1 MPGGRRGLV
10 APQNT
15 FLENIIRRSNSQPDS
30 SFLLANAQIVDFPIV
45 YCNESFCKISGYNR
59 AEVMQKSCRYVCGF
73 MYGELTDKETVGR
86 LEYTLENQQQDQF
99 EILLYKKNNIQCGCA
114 LSQFGKAQTQET
126 PLWLLLQVAPI
137 RNERDLVVLFLLTFR
152 DITALKQP
160 IDSEDTKGAVNL
172 FLPVL
177 GLSKFAKL
185 ARSVTRSRQ
194 FSAHLPTLKDPTKQ
208 SNLAHMMSLSADI
221 MPQYRQEAPKT
232 PPHILLHYCAFKA
245 IWDWVILCLTFYTAI
260 MVPYNVAFKN
270 KTSEDVSLLVVDSIV
285 DVIFFIDIVLN
296 FHTTFVGPGGEV
308 VSDPKVIR
316 MNYLKSWFIIDLLS
330 CLPYDVFNAFD
341 RDEDGIGS
349 LFSALKVVRLLRLGR
364 VVRKLDRYLEY
375 GAAMLILLLC
385 FYMLVAHWL
394 ACIWYSIGRSDADNG
409 IQYSWLWKL
418 ANVTQ
423 SPYSYIWS
431 NDTGPELVNGPSRKS
446 MYVTALYFTMTCMT
460 SVGFGNVAAETD
472 NEKVFTI
479 CMMIIAALLYATI
492 FGHVTTIIQQMTSA
506 TAKYHD
512 MLNNVREFMKLHEVP
527 KALSER
533 VMDYVV
539 STWAMTKGL
548 DTEKVLNYCPKDM
561 KADICVHLN
570 RKVFNEHP
578 AFRLASDG
586 CLRALAMHF
595 MMSHSA
601 PGDLLYHTGE
611 SIDSL
616 CFIVTGSLEVIQDD
630 EVVAILGK
638 GDVFGDQFWKDSA
651 VGQSAANVRALT
663 YCDLHAIK
671 RDKLLEVL
679 DFYSAFANSFARNLV
694 LTYNLR
700 HRLIFRKVADVKRE
714 KELAERRKNEPQLPQ
729 NQDHLVRKIF
739 SKFRRTPQVQAG
751 SKELVGSGQSD
762 VEKGDGEVERTKK
775 LPAKLTLTEDSRI
788 LTTAAVPSPSPSPS
802 PSSGPP
808 SARSTRASKWGRL
821 LGSSSVDSASDT
833 SAKVAVSRSLSARES
848 LRESTAQA
856 RQSSTSSSNGGQGN
870 KHLQLSKVF
879 PKAPK
884 LQASQATL
892 ARQDTIDEGGEV
904 DSSPPSRDSR
914 VVIDG
919 GAAATA
925 TSTATATAAGAAGAG
940 GSASGTTGAPT
951 AATGVKERNLALERE
966 RQIEM
971 ASSRATTSDTY
982 DTGLRET
989 PPTLAQRDLIA
1000 TVLDMK
1006 VDVRLELQR
1015 MQQRIGRIED
1025 LLGELVKRLAP
1036 QMDSSGQTTPGDEIC
1051 AGCGAGGGPS
1061 AAVAAPT
1068 TATVTTPVDTVIT
1081 ISSPTAAG
1089 AGTSTSAIATG
1100 TGTGTGIGTASA
1112 SAGAGSGLLNPSVQV
1127 VSGAGGN
1134 GLGPLMLKKRRSKS
1148 RKAPAPPKQ
1157 THAVTATTLAG
1168 ATVATVTVGSGT
1180 TSVTASASASA
1191 SASAASSSAAATAA
1205 AGAGAGAATSPS
1217 AAAELLHL
1225 RLLEEDFS
1233 AAQLTAS
1240 SVAGTPTASAGTPPA
1255 GAATPTTTAT
1265 SATTTPTGSGR
1276 SVKREFL

>member
-59 AEVMQKSCRYVCGF
+59 AEVMQKSCRCGF
-73 MYGELTDKETVGR
+73 MYGELTDKETVAR
-86 LEYTLENQQQDQF
+86 LEYSLENQQHDQF
-99 EILLYKKNNIQCGCA
+99 EVLLYKKN
-114 LSQFGKAQTQET
+114 KT
-126 PLWLLLQVAPI
+126 PLWLLLQIAPI

-160 IDSEDTKGAVNL
+160 IDSEDTKG
-172 FLPVL
+172 

-194 FSAHLPTLKDPTKQ
+194 FTAHLPALKDPTKQ
-208 SNLAHMMSLSADI
+208 SHLAHMMSLSADV

-341 RDEDGIGS
+341 HDDDGIGS

-409 IQYSWLWKL
+409 IQFSWLWKL

-431 NDTGPELVNGPSRKS
+431 NETNAPELINGPSRKT

-548 DTEKVLNYCPKDM
+548 DTEKIDTQVLNYCPKDM

-679 DFYSAFANSFARNLV
+679 DFYQAFANSFARNLV

-714 KELAERRKNEPQLPQ
+714 KELAERRKNEPQLAT

-739 SKFRRTPQVQAG
+739 SKFRRTPQATSG
-751 SKELVGSGQSD
+751 SKDGNTTQSD
-762 VEKGDGEVERTKK
+762 AEKGDAEPDRGK
-775 LPAKLTLTEDSRI
+775 LPAKLTLTDDSRV
-788 LTTAAVPSPSPSPS
+788 LTAVPSPSPSPS

-808 SARSTRASKWGRL
+808 SARGTRASKWGRL

-833 SAKVAVSRSLSARES
+833 STKVAVSRSLSARES
-848 LRESTAQA
+848 LRESAQG

-870 KHLQLSKVF
+870 KVF
-879 PKAPK
+879 PKTPK
-884 LQASQATL
+884 LSPSPASL

-904 DSSPPSRDSR
+904 DPSPPRDRPPLHVEREQRSSLER
-914 VVIDG
+914 Q
-919 GAAATA
+919 
-925 TSTATATAAGAAGAG
+925 
-940 GSASGTTGAPT
+940 PT
-951 AATGVKERNLALERE
+951 ERDRLLDPALMAQKERERLERNLSLERE

-971 ASSRATTSDTY
+971 ACSRATTSDTY
-982 DTGLRET
+982 DSGLREQ

-1006 VDVRLELQR
+1006 VDVRLEMQR
-1015 MQQRIGRIED
+1015 MSQRIGKIED
-1025 LLGELVKRLAP
+1025 LLAELVKRLSHETTTSGG
-1036 QMDSSGQTTPGDEIC
+1036 SSP
-1051 AGCGAGGGPS
+1051 AS
-1061 AAVAAPT
+1061 AALEEVGPIPVIPT
-1068 TATVTTPVDTVIT
+1068 TISTGTIIASVVPSPSTSGGSMATVVNP
-1081 ISSPTAAG
+1081 SS
-1089 AGTSTSAIATG
+1089 S
-1100 TGTGTGIGTASA
+1100 
-1112 SAGAGSGLLNPSVQV
+1112 GAGS
-1127 VSGAGGN
+1127 GGN
-1134 GLGPLMLKKRRSKS
+1134 GLGPILLRKRRSKS
-1148 RKAPAPPKQ
+1148 RKAPPPPKQ
-1157 THAVTATTLAG
+1157 SPEQTRLLDTEP
-1168 ATVATVTVGSGT
+1168 
-1180 TSVTASASASA
+1180 
-1191 SASAASSSAAATAA
+1191 
-1205 AGAGAGAATSPS
+1205 PS
-1217 AAAELLHL
+1217 A
-1225 RLLEEDFS
+1225 
-1233 AAQLTAS
+1233 
-1240 SVAGTPTASAGTPPA
+1240 P
-1255 GAATPTTTAT
+1255 
-1265 SATTTPTGSGR
+1265 ATTTR
-1276 SVKREFL
+1276 KREFL

>member
-15 FLENIIRRSNSQPDS
+15 FLENIIRRSSSQPDS

-45 YCNESFCKISGYNR
+45 YCNESFVKISGYNR
-59 AEVMQKSCRYVCGF
+59 AEVMQKSCRCGF
-73 MYGELTDKETVGR
+73 MYGELTDKETIAR
-86 LEYTLENQQQDQF
+86 IEECLEGQIHDQF
-99 EILLYKKNNIQCGCA
+99 EILLYKKT
-114 LSQFGKAQTQET
+114 KT
-126 PLWLLLQVAPI
+126 PLWLLLQIAPI
-137 RNERDLVVLFLLTFR
+137 KNERDLVVLFLLTFR

-160 IDSEDTKGAVNL
+160 IETDDSKG
-172 FLPVL
+172 

-185 ARSVTRSRQ
+185 ARSVTRSRSVLVSQ
-194 FSAHLPTLKDPTKQ
+194 FSSHLPALKDTAVPTTTKQ
-208 SNLAHMMSLSADI
+208 SNLGHMMTLSGDV

-245 IWDWVILCLTFYTAI
+245 IWDWIILCLTFYTAI

-341 RDEDGIGS
+341 HDEDGIGS

-394 ACIWYSIGRSDADNG
+394 ACIWYVTLRYSIGRSDADQG
-409 IQYSWLWKL
+409 VQYSWLWKL

-423 SPYSYIWS
+423 SPYSYLWTNAS
-431 NDTGPELVNGPSRKS
+431 TAPELVAGPSRRT

-472 NEKVFTI
+472 NEKIFTI

-548 DTEKVLNYCPKDM
+548 DTDKVLNYCPKDM

-595 MMSHSA
+595 TMSHSA

-638 GDVFGDQFWKDSA
+638 GDVFGDSFWTNPSI
-651 VGQSAANVRALT
+651 GQSAANVRALT
-663 YCDLHAIK
+663 YCDLHTIK
-671 RDKLLEVL
+671 RDRLLEVL
-679 DFYSAFANSFARNLV
+679 EFYQAFSNSFARNLI
-694 LTYNLR
+694 LTYNLS
-700 HRLIFRKVADVKRE
+700 HRLIFRKVADVRRE
-714 KELAERRKNEPQLPQ
+714 KELAERRKNEPQLDQ
-729 NQDHLVRKIF
+729 AQDHLVRKIF
-739 SKFRRTPQVQAG
+739 SRFKTDGEGQIGMTRTVSGRSQDSDEELTVNVLPPWPSFRFRRERQHTA
-751 SKELVGSGQSD
+751 D
-762 VEKGDGEVERTKK
+762 VEKGDGKD
-775 LPAKLTLTEDSRI
+775 AKDGETSNTRKQS
-788 LTTAAVPSPSPSPS
+788 TAEEGGTAV
-802 PSSGPP
+802 
-808 SARSTRASKWGRL
+808 AKTRPGKWGRL
-821 LGSSSVDSASDT
+821 LGSSSLDSGSESGTVGDT
-833 SAKVAVSRSLSARES
+833 FKRSLSARDS
-848 LRESTAQA
+848 RPG
-856 RQSSTSSSNGGQGN
+856 SSAGTN
-870 KHLQLSKVF
+870 KVF
-879 PKAPK
+879 PKLGKLSGTIEEAGDNVESSKDDQQQQQQSAQQQALSVDSKQLQLRRLESYDGGLITHQPCHEREILAAVLEVK
-884 LQASQATL
+884 VDLKLEVQRVNQRLAKIEDMLQALMSKLPVAGT
-892 ARQDTIDEGGEV
+892 
-904 DSSPPSRDSR
+904 PPSSGGGGGSQQQKTPNFALGGNSGS
-914 VVIDG
+914 VQLPVTPSVITLVQS
-919 GAAATA
+919 ATQTTECKPSIA
-925 TSTATATAAGAAGAG
+925 TTSTSTTPSEGYREQSTATERMPK
-940 GSASGTTGAPT
+940 SGQEHHHHHHHHHQSSSSSSRD
-951 AATGVKERNLALERE
+951 VNKELLERLT
-966 RQIEM
+966 Q
-971 ASSRATTSDTY
+971 A
-982 DTGLRET
+982 
-989 PPTLAQRDLIA
+989 
-1000 TVLDMK
+1000 
-1006 VDVRLELQR
+1006 
-1015 MQQRIGRIED
+1015 
-1025 LLGELVKRLAP
+1025 
-1036 QMDSSGQTTPGDEIC
+1036 
-1051 AGCGAGGGPS
+1051 
-1061 AAVAAPT
+1061 
-1068 TATVTTPVDTVIT
+1068 
-1081 ISSPTAAG
+1081 
-1089 AGTSTSAIATG
+1089 STSRGDDSNA
-1100 TGTGTGIGTASA
+1100 
-1112 SAGAGSGLLNPSVQV
+1112 
-1127 VSGAGGN
+1127 
-1134 GLGPLMLKKRRSKS
+1134 LGPLILRKRRSKS
-1148 RKAPAPPKQ
+1148 RNK
-1157 THAVTATTLAG
+1157 
-1168 ATVATVTVGSGT
+1168 
-1180 TSVTASASASA
+1180 
-1191 SASAASSSAAATAA
+1191 
-1205 AGAGAGAATSPS
+1205 GAAPLAPLATQPMSPS
-1217 AAAELLHL
+1217 EATETTQM
-1225 RLLEEDFS
+1225 LECTDDRDSTGGPSDRTTERS
-1233 AAQLTAS
+1233 ERKR
-1240 SVAGTPTASAGTPPA
+1240 PP
-1255 GAATPTTTAT
+1255 PR
-1265 SATTTPTGSGR
+1265 P
-1276 SVKREFL
+1276 REYL